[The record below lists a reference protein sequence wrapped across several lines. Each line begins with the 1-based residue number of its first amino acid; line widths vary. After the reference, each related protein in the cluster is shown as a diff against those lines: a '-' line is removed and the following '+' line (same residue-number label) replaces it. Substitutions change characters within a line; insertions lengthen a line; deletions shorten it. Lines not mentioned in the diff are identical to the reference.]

1 MPDYLLPE
9 ARTTCDEDQLDRVL
23 AWCGK
28 REVLHADQSRG
39 CRDLLAAIIPSGL
52 MGDAVAGPLGD
63 AENPSGGVVVLLA
76 QTGVDF
82 DDSHVPLVEAL
93 LEPFSVALEN
103 DRRLREMAAMQAA
116 AEADK
121 ESLLKRLGRKKIDS
135 DCIVGENS
143 GLQHVMERVALV
155 ARNDAPVLILGE
167 TGTGKELIARMIHT
181 QSPRANGP
189 FLRVNCGAIPAE
201 LIDSQ
206 LFGHEKGAFTG
217 AVEARQ
223 GWFERANGGTLLLD
237 EAGELPLAVQVR
249 LLRILQDGWMERVG
263 GHEPMHVD
271 VRIVAATHRDLAA
284 MVTEGRFREDLWYR
298 IAVFPIRLPP
308 LRERPEDIPA
318 LARHF
323 AERAAVRF
331 VLPEAPL
338 TVEDI
343 RLLTSYAWPGNVREL
358 GAVIDRAA
366 ILGNGKRLDV
376 AGALGAS
383 ERPPAAGRS
392 ESSPAAPAASSQ
404 VLSLD
409 AAMKKHI
416 ESVLVVAHGRVEGRH
431 GAAALLKIN
440 PHTLRARMRKLGID
454 WATYRT
460 RIEPCP
466 ATSGPI

>member
-1 MPDYLLPE
+1 
-9 ARTTCDEDQLDRVL
+9 
-23 AWCGK
+23 
-28 REVLHADQSRG
+28 
-39 CRDLLAAIIPSGL
+39 
-52 MGDAVAGPLGD
+52 
-63 AENPSGGVVVLLA
+63 
-76 QTGVDF
+76 
-82 DDSHVPLVEAL
+82 
-93 LEPFSVALEN
+93 
-103 DRRLREMAAMQAA
+103 
-116 AEADK
+116 
-121 ESLLKRLGRKKIDS
+121 
-135 DCIVGENS
+135 
-143 GLQHVMERVALV
+143 
-155 ARNDAPVLILGE
+155 
-167 TGTGKELIARMIHT
+167 
-181 QSPRANGP
+181 
-189 FLRVNCGAIPAE
+189 
-201 LIDSQ
+201 
-206 LFGHEKGAFTG
+206 
-217 AVEARQ
+217 
-223 GWFERANGGTLLLD
+223 
-237 EAGELPLAVQVR
+237 
-249 LLRILQDGWMERVG
+249 
-263 GHEPMHVD
+263 MHVD

-440 PHTLRARMRKLGID
+440 PHTLRARMCKLGID

-460 RIEPCP
+460 GLNHARLLP
-466 ATSGPI
+466 AQYKCHVRLRAG